1 MEDMTMARFPQGE
14 PEIAALA
21 RRVISGL
28 GTATEDFPNPPVPP
42 DELQVVLDEYEKAKD
57 EALVADGESREMF
70 ALKDEAI
77 ERLTDAMR
85 ADIRYAEN
93 TARHD
98 PERLRRLGWGGRKDR
113 TSLVPPGQPRSLS
126 VASEGPGWLV
136 LDWKPPVEGGSV
148 QAYRIQCSEGDVEQ
162 WADVGSAV
170 ETEGLISNQKRNT
183 KFVYRVLAVNKS
195 GLGEPSNI
203 VTAVL

>member
-1 MEDMTMARFPQGE
+1 MARFPKGE
-14 PEIAALA
+14 SDVAALA
-21 RRVISGL
+21 RRIISGL

-42 DELQVVLDEYEKAKD
+42 DELQASLDEYEKAKD
-57 EALVADGESREMF
+57 EALVADGKSREMF
-70 ALKDEAI
+70 ALKDETL
-77 ERLTDAMR
+77 EQLTDSMR

-136 LDWKPPVEGGSV
+136 LDWKPPVDGGTV
-148 QAYRIQCSEGDVEQ
+148 QAYRIQRSEGDVEE
-162 WADVGSAV
+162 WADVGTAV
-170 ETEGLISNQKRNT
+170 ESEGLISNQKRNV
-183 KFVYRVLAVNKS
+183 KYVYRVIAVNKS
-195 GLGEPSNI
+195 GVGDSC
-203 VTAVL
+203 A

>member
-1 MEDMTMARFPQGE
+1 MARFPKGE
-14 PEIAALA
+14 SDVAALA

-42 DELQVVLDEYEKAKD
+42 DELQVALDEYEKAKD
-57 EALVADGESREMF
+57 DALVADGKSRETF
-70 ALKDEAI
+70 ALKDEAL
-77 ERLTDAMR
+77 EQLTDAMR

-98 PERLRRLGWGGRKDR
+98 PERLRRLGWGGRKER
-113 TSLVPPGQPRSLS
+113 TSLVPPGQPRSLA

-136 LDWKPPVEGGSV
+136 LDWKPPVDGGTV
-148 QAYRIQCSEGDVEQ
+148 QAYRIQRSEGDVEE
-162 WADVGSAV
+162 WTDVGTAV
-170 ETEGLISNQKRNT
+170 ETEGLVSGQKRNV
-183 KFVYRVLAVNKS
+183 KYVYRVLAVNKS